1 MRKILLIFTF
11 ILFSTLAYA
20 GPYDKINES
29 GFINKEVRLIK
40 NFEIKDP
47 KNKIILIYNHGQDE
61 NDIAKN
67 CTWVS
72 NLRNHASLIDQEV
85 NGKKIMVYNLCST
98 HLRGDMSKN
107 MSKKKDWWWLK
118 PVPKIYVGKHI
129 LDKRVE
135 LNLEL
140 IEKFVDAG
148 VPRKQVFVTGHSC
161 GGLTTLL
168 FMSRYPDKVGG
179 GISYMQAC
187 FGKLSSKYKVK
198 KNGVEKAMAKFRK
211 KYQGPHDLRQKMN
224 DEIKNNLKVPILA
237 FTHPKDKYEGLLS
250 DWLDE
255 IPGMKRIV
263 ISENYKINGKSCKR
277 KGDDWE
283 EPVKKGH
290 DMDVGLCFQYY
301 NPTILEY
308 IASRLK

>member
-11 ILFSTLAYA
+11 ILFSTLVYA
-20 GPYDKINES
+20 GPNDKINES

-61 NDIAKN
+61 NDTSPN

-72 NLRNHASLIDQEV
+72 MLRNHASLIDQEV
-85 NGKKIMVYNLCST
+85 NGKKIMVYNLCSD
-98 HLRGDMSKN
+98 HLRGDMSK
-107 MSKKKDWWWLK
+107 KKDWWYLK
-118 PVPKIYVGKHI
+118 PQPKIYEGKHI

-211 KYQGPHDLRQKMN
+211 KNQGPHDVRQKMN

-250 DWLDE
+250 DWLE
-255 IPGMKRIV
+255 QIPGMKRIV
-263 ISENYKINGKSCKR
+263 ISENYKINGKRCKR

-301 NPTILEY
+301 NPTILDY

>member
-1 MRKILLIFTF
+1 MKKILLIFTF
-11 ILFSTLAYA
+11 ILFSTLTYA

-61 NDIAKN
+61 NDIVKN

-72 NLRNHASLIDQEV
+72 MLRNHASLIDQEV

-98 HLRGDMSKN
+98 HLRGDMSK
-107 MSKKKDWWWLK
+107 KKDWWYLK
-118 PVPKIYVGKHI
+118 PQPKIYEGRHM

-135 LNLEL
+135 LNVEL

-168 FMSRYPDKVGG
+168 FFSRYPDKAGG

-211 KYQGPHDLRQKMN
+211 KNQGPHDLRQKMN
-224 DEIKNNLKVPILA
+224 NEIKNNLKVPILA

-250 DWLDE
+250 DWLEE
-255 IPGMKRIV
+255 IPGMKRII
-263 ISENYKINGKSCKR
+263 ISENYKINGKRCKR

-290 DMDVGLCFQYY
+290 NMDAGLCFQYY
-301 NPTILEY
+301 NPTIKEY
-308 IASRLK
+308 IASRIK

>member
-20 GPYDKINES
+20 GPNDKINES

-61 NDIAKN
+61 NDTSPN

-72 NLRNHASLIDQEV
+72 MLRNHASLIDQEV
-85 NGKKIMVYNLCST
+85 NGKKIMVYNLCSD
-98 HLRGDMSKN
+98 HLRGDMSK
-107 MSKKKDWWWLK
+107 KKDWWYLK
-118 PVPKIYVGKHI
+118 PQPKIYEGKHM

-211 KYQGPHDLRQKMN
+211 KNQGPHDVRQKMN

-250 DWLDE
+250 DWLEE

-301 NPTILEY
+301 NPTILDY

>member
-61 NDIAKN
+61 NDTSPN

-72 NLRNHASLIDQEV
+72 MLRNHASLIDQEV

-98 HLRGDMSKN
+98 HLRGDMSK
-107 MSKKKDWWWLK
+107 KKDWWWLK
-118 PVPKIYVGKHI
+118 PVPKIYEGKHI

-211 KYQGPHDLRQKMN
+211 KNQGPHDLRQKMN

-263 ISENYKINGKSCKR
+263 ISENYKINGKRCKR

-290 DMDVGLCFQYY
+290 NMDVGLCFQYY
-301 NPTILEY
+301 NPTIKEY
-308 IASRLK
+308 IASRIK

>member
-61 NDIAKN
+61 NDIVKN

-72 NLRNHASLIDQEV
+72 MLRNHASLIDQEV

-98 HLRGDMSKN
+98 HLRGDMSK
-107 MSKKKDWWWLK
+107 KKDWWYLK
-118 PVPKIYVGKHI
+118 PQPKIYEGKHM

-135 LNLEL
+135 LNVEL

-168 FMSRYPDKVGG
+168 FMSRYPDKASG

-211 KYQGPHDLRQKMN
+211 KAQGPHDLRQKMN

-250 DWLDE
+250 DWLEE

-263 ISENYKINGKSCKR
+263 ISDNYKINGKSCKR

>member
-11 ILFSTLAYA
+11 ILFSTLVYA
-20 GPYDKINES
+20 GPNDKINES

-61 NDIAKN
+61 NDTTKN

-72 NLRNHASLIDQEV
+72 MLRNHASLIDQEV
-85 NGKKIMVYNLCST
+85 NGKKIMVYNLCSN
-98 HLRGDMSKN
+98 HLRGDMSK
-107 MSKKKDWWWLK
+107 KKDWWYLK
-118 PVPKIYVGKHI
+118 PQPKIYEGKHI

-168 FMSRYPDKVGG
+168 FMSRYPDKAGG

-250 DWLDE
+250 DWLEE

-263 ISENYKINGKSCKR
+263 ISKDYKINGKSCKR

>member
-1 MRKILLIFTF
+1 MKRLLIIFLSIF
-11 ILFSTLAYA
+11 ILSTKFAFSDGHAIKKE
-20 GPYDKINES
+20 GFFSKDFKITELS
-29 GFINKEVRLIK
+29 TIK
-40 NFEIKDP
+40 NPE
-47 KNKIILIYNHGQDE
+47 NKIVLINNHGQNNLDGTQK
-61 NDIAKN
+61 D
-67 CTWVS
+67 CTTVDQV
-72 NLRNHASLIDQEV
+72 RNRLSLIDQEV
-85 NGKKIMVYNLCST
+85 NGKKIMVYNLCA
-98 HLRGDMSKN
+98 HKIKGDMGKAWWI
-107 MSKKKDWWWLK
+107 SKK
-118 PVPKIYVGKHI
+118 PYVGKSK
-129 LDKRVE
+129 LDRRVE
-135 LNLEL
+135 QNLEL
-140 IEKFVDAG
+140 VEKLVSLG
-148 VPRKQVFVTGHSC
+148 IPRKQVFVTGHSC

-168 FMSRYPDKVGG
+168 FMSRYPDKAGG

-250 DWLDE
+250 DWLEE

-290 DMDVGLCFQYY
+290 DKDLGLCFQYY
-301 NPTILEY
+301 IPIILDN

>member
-1 MRKILLIFTF
+1 M
-11 ILFSTLAYA
+11 AYA
-20 GPYDKINES
+20 GPNDKIKES
-29 GFINKEVRLIK
+29 GFIDKKVKLIK
-40 NFEIKDP
+40 GFEIKDP

-61 NDIAKN
+61 NDTVGF

-72 NLRNHASLIDQEV
+72 MLRNHASLIDQEV
-85 NGKKIMVYNLCST
+85 NGKKIMVYNLCSD
-98 HLRGDMSKN
+98 HLRGDMSK
-107 MSKKKDWWWLK
+107 KKDWWYLK
-118 PVPKIYVGKHI
+118 PTPKIYEGKHI

-135 LNLEL
+135 LNVKLV
-140 IEKFVDAG
+140 EKFVNAG

-168 FMSRYPDKVGG
+168 FMSRYPNKAGG

-187 FGKLSSKYKVK
+187 FGKLSHKYKVK
-198 KNGVEKAMAKFRK
+198 KNGIEKAMAKFRK
-211 KYQGPHDLRQKMN
+211 KYQGPHDLRKKMN
-224 DEIKNNLKVPILA
+224 DEIKNNLRVPILA

-250 DWLDE
+250 DWLEE
-255 IPGMKRIV
+255 IPDVKRIV
-263 ISENYKINGKSCKR
+263 ISENFKINGKKCIR
-277 KGDDWE
+277 KGDDWS

-308 IASRLK
+308 IASRVQ